1 MSVFHTK
8 ESKSL
13 LAKLMAEEDIQVR
26 HENIQT
32 AYFDVKNRVLAIPMW
47 KDISN
52 DLYDLFV
59 GHEVGH
65 ALYTPSDENVL
76 KDAYSRSNKSFINVI
91 EDARIEKMM
100 KRKFMG
106 LRTSFIKGYKDLIAR
121 NFFEINDVSP
131 KNISFIDR
139 INFYFKTASATNLV
153 ARDWF
158 NEEELTWVQRIEK
171 LETFDEVAD
180 ISEELYNYLK
190 EKSEQETESQESSVN
205 IEFSEESSD
214 TTDMNEFSDSDT
226 KDSDE
231 TDGSNDFDTEKSD
244 ESDESDESE
253 KMGSGTQ
260 TTADGDY
267 TDNSEKTSTVTS
279 GPEGG
284 TNIDI
289 DEFSSITDN
298 AFESNSKNLVDKS
311 AVNIQYVNMSNTHKW
326 ENHVQD
332 YKEVVNDL
340 YSQMYEIDDLYPD
353 FLSDNK
359 NAISYLVKEFEMKK
373 SADAHARSLTANSG
387 QINSGKL
394 WSYQINE
401 DIFKKK
407 TVVPDGKNH
416 GMIML
421 VDWSGSMHGNV
432 YQTVR
437 QTVTLASFCRRVGI
451 PFEVYGFNDNGG
463 NDFAKMEISDYFQ
476 YVMHTLK
483 KGDLIPNRNLNLRN
497 YISSRMNANEF
508 KIACNLFLNAGKKID
523 RNYWGNSWNKDGLSS
538 TPLDD
543 ALIVVDK
550 IISKF
555 RKENSLQKVNLVV
568 LTDGESN
575 QGIDYYK
582 EDGNQWDGID
592 CPHFGSVSSHRR
604 RTKTVIVDRDTNKI
618 ATYEGTKS
626 FTSFMVSFL
635 KEKHNINTIG
645 FYLVGGSRGDAKRAV
660 SRYVAKNY
668 YEITGLVRQ
677 LRKENYLV
685 SKSEGYDSYYIVS
698 AVDAKTEELEIN
710 SDMTKNKIAKAFM
723 KHNVSKKSNRQML
736 NKFVDLVK

>member
-76 KDAYSRSNKSFINVI
+76 KDAYARSNKSFINVL
-91 EDARIEKMM
+91 EDARIEKFM

-121 NFFEINDVSP
+121 NFFEINDVP
-131 KNISFIDR
+131 PENISFIDR
-139 INFYFKTASATNLV
+139 INFYFKTASASNLI

-158 NEEELTWVQRIEK
+158 TEEEMTWVSRIEK

-180 ISEELYNYLK
+180 TAEELFVFMKEKQEKEEQQSGESNESVSEISEE
-190 EKSEQETESQESSVN
+190 
-205 IEFSEESSD
+205 FSD
-214 TTDMNEFSDSDT
+214 DMNSNNEQSSEDT
-226 KDSDE
+226 EDE
-231 TDGSNDFDTEKSD
+231 TSDDTQNSGDTQNSD
-244 ESDESDESE
+244 ESNESE
-253 KMGSGTQ
+253 ENNSGTQ
-260 TTADGDY
+260 TTGNGDY
-267 TDNSEKTSTVTS
+267 KDESQKNTSVSSGSEGAKKGKV
-279 GPEGG
+279 
-284 TNIDI
+284 N
-289 DEFSSITDN
+289 EFSSITDN
-298 AFESNSKNLVDKS
+298 ALERNSQDLVDKN
-311 AVNIQYVNMSNTHKW
+311 AVHIDYANISNTHNWK
-326 ENHVQD
+326 NHVQD

-340 YSQMYEIDDLYPD
+340 ISQLNQVKELYPD
-353 FLSDNK
+353 FLNDNK

-373 SADAHARSLTANSG
+373 SADAHARSMTANSG

-463 NDFAKMEISDYFQ
+463 NAFCKMELEDYYS
-476 YVMHTLK
+476 YVMSTLK
-483 KGDLIPNRNLNLRN
+483 TGDIVPSRALNLRN
-497 YISSRMNANEF
+497 YLSSRMNANEF
-508 KIACNLFLNAGKKID
+508 KIACNLFLNAGEQID
-523 RNYWGNSWNKDGLSS
+523 RSYWYNSWTKDALSG

-550 IISKF
+550 IIYKF

-575 QGIDYYK
+575 SGMDFYK
-582 EDGNQWDGID
+582 ENGQSYDNNNI
-592 CPHFGSVSSHRR
+592 PYFGSISTYRR
-604 RTKTVIVDRDTNKI
+604 KKTVIVDRDTNKV
-618 ATYEGTKS
+618 ATYDNRKT
-626 FTSFMVSFL
+626 FTSFMISFL

-660 SRYVAKNY
+660 SRYVAKNWSQVS
-668 YEITGLVRQ
+668 ELVRQ
-677 LRKENYLV
+677 LRKDNYLV
-685 SKSEGYDSYYIVS
+685 SQSEGYDAYYIVN
-698 AVDAKTEELEIN
+698 AIDAKTEELEVN
-710 SDMTKNKIAKAFM
+710 SEMSKSKIVKAFM